1 MRKVLLTAALLGVM
15 FTVSACSGNKDVV
28 SDESSELLAKPE
40 VTQASTK
47 ESESVNGNSGT
58 DETGKY
64 EKIQYGIYEL
74 YFPII
79 KESDKI
85 RGVEYLY
92 DAYFAENVNV
102 HKSINRPEG
111 TSSVE
116 GNTQL
121 SCCAAALPEFAVD
134 SEEKQIT
141 RDEMAESKNELIKTR
156 VASAYRESDEET
168 NVSYERDEEADRNK
182 KMKHEFKHVDVQA
195 VSFALYESFYETI
208 PNLTVNVYGISS
220 STWNKYLL
228 EDDIYSYNDF
238 TDMMSALAENNY
250 SDCDKLASR
259 EIDKS
264 GVYYMDYSEYNKD
277 NRYKQLLIV
286 AEFDEMPVD
295 YAVVIND
302 AMNYNISKPEDYA
315 KWKENNKDKFIE

>member
-1 MRKVLLTAALLGVM
+1 MKKLLLTMTLLGVM
-15 FTVSACSGNKDVV
+15 FTVSACSGNKDAAL
-28 SDESSELLAKPE
+28 DESSELLANPE
-40 VTQASTK
+40 VTQAATK
-47 ESESVNGNSGT
+47 EGESFNNNSET

-85 RGVEYLY
+85 RGVQYLY
-92 DAYFAENVNV
+92 DAYYAENMDVY
-102 HKSINRPEG
+102 KSINRPDG

-116 GNTQL
+116 GNMQL
-121 SCCAAALPEFAVD
+121 SCYAAPFPEFAVD

-141 RDEMAESKNELIKTR
+141 RDEMAESKKELIKTR
-156 VASAYRESDEET
+156 VAEAYREENEG
-168 NVSYERDEEADRNK
+168 YARDEEPDINK
-182 KMKHEFKHVDVQA
+182 KIKNEFKHVDVQA

>member
-1 MRKVLLTAALLGVM
+1 MKKLLLTMTLLGTV

-40 VTQASTK
+40 VTQAATK
-47 ESESVNGNSGT
+47 EGESFNDNSET

-85 RGVEYLY
+85 RGVQYLY
-92 DAYFAENVNV
+92 DAYYAENMDVY
-102 HKSINRPEG
+102 KSINRPDG

-116 GNTQL
+116 GNMQL
-121 SCCAAALPEFAVD
+121 SCYAAPFPEFAVD

-141 RDEMAESKNELIKTR
+141 RDEMAESKKELIKTR
-156 VASAYRESDEET
+156 VAEAYREENEG
-168 NVSYERDEEADRNK
+168 YARDEEPDINK
-182 KMKHEFKHVDVQA
+182 KIKNEFKHVDVQA

-208 PNLTVNVYGISS
+208 PNLTVNVYGMSY
-220 STWNKYLL
+220 STWNKYMP
-228 EDDIYSYNDF
+228 EDDVYSINDSKA
-238 TDMMSALAENNY
+238 MMSALAENNY

-277 NRYKQLLIV
+277 NRYKQLFIV

-295 YAVVIND
+295 YAVAIND
-302 AMNYNISKPEDYA
+302 DMNYNISKPEDYA

>member
-1 MRKVLLTAALLGVM
+1 MKKLLLTMALLGAV

-47 ESESVNGNSGT
+47 ESESVNGDSGT

-64 EKIQYGIYEL
+64 EKMQYGIYEL

-79 KESDKI
+79 RESDKI
-85 RGVEYLY
+85 RGVQYLY
-92 DAYFAENVNV
+92 DAYFAENMDVY
-102 HKSINRPEG
+102 KSINRPEG

-156 VASAYRESDEET
+156 VAEAYRRIYETPIYYGEFDSDE
-168 NVSYERDEEADRNK
+168 
-182 KMKHEFKHVDVQA
+182 KMKNILEHVDVQA

-208 PNLTVNVYGISS
+208 PNLTVNVYGMSY
-220 STWNKYLL
+220 STWNKYLS
-228 EDDIYSYNDF
+228 EDDVFSNNELLA
-238 TDMMSALAENNY
+238 MMTALAENNY

-259 EIDKS
+259 KIDKS

-277 NRYKQLLIV
+277 NRYKQLFIV

-295 YAVVIND
+295 YAVAIND
-302 AMNYNISKPEDYA
+302 DMNYNISKPEDYA

>member
-1 MRKVLLTAALLGVM
+1 MKKLLLTMALLGAV
-15 FTVSACSGNKDVV
+15 FTVSACSENKDVA
-28 SDESSELLAKPE
+28 SDESSELLANPE

-47 ESESVNGNSGT
+47 ESESANGDSGT

-121 SCCAAALPEFAVD
+121 SCCAAAFPEFAVD

-168 NVSYERDEEADRNK
+168 NISYERNK

-208 PNLTVNVYGISS
+208 PNLTVNVYGMSY
-220 STWNKYLL
+220 STWNKYMP
-228 EDDIYSYNDF
+228 EDDVYSIND
-238 TDMMSALAENNY
+238 TKAMMTALAENNY

-259 EIDKS
+259 KIDKS

-277 NRYKQLLIV
+277 NIYKQLFIV
-286 AEFDEMPVD
+286 AEFDEMPID
-295 YAVVIND
+295 YAVAIND
-302 AMNYNISKPEDYA
+302 DMNYNISNSQDYA
-315 KWKENNKDKFIE
+315 KWKEDNKDKFIE

>member
-1 MRKVLLTAALLGVM
+1 MRRVLLTAALLGVM
-15 FTVSACSGNKDVV
+15 FTVSACSGNKNAA
-28 SDESSELLAKPE
+28 SDESSELLANPE

-47 ESESVNGNSGT
+47 ESESDNGDSGT

-64 EKIQYGIYEL
+64 EKIQYGIYEI

-85 RGVEYLY
+85 RGVQYLY
-92 DAYFAENVNV
+92 DACFESDSKNLRMYQ
-102 HKSINRPEG
+102 SINRPDG

-116 GNTQL
+116 GNMQL
-121 SCCAAALPEFAVD
+121 SCCAAAFPEFAVD
-134 SEEKQIT
+134 SEEKEIT
-141 RDEMAESKNELIKTR
+141 RDGMAESKNELIKTR
-156 VASAYRESDEET
+156 VAETYRRIYETPIYYREFDSDE
-168 NVSYERDEEADRNK
+168 
-182 KMKHEFKHVDVQA
+182 KMKNILEHVDVQA

-208 PNLTVNVYGISS
+208 PNLTVNVYGMSY
-220 STWNKYLL
+220 STWNKYLS
-228 EDDIYSYNDF
+228 EDDVFSNNELLA
-238 TDMMSALAENNY
+238 MKSALAENNY

-277 NRYKQLLIV
+277 NRYKQLFIV

>member
-1 MRKVLLTAALLGVM
+1 M
-15 FTVSACSGNKDVV
+15 
-28 SDESSELLAKPE
+28 
-40 VTQASTK
+40 
-47 ESESVNGNSGT
+47 
-58 DETGKY
+58 
-64 EKIQYGIYEL
+64 
-74 YFPII
+74 
-79 KESDKI
+79 
-85 RGVEYLY
+85 EYLY

-116 GNTQL
+116 GNTKL
-121 SCCAAALPEFAVD
+121 SCCAAAFPEFAVD
-134 SEEKQIT
+134 SEVKQIT

-156 VASAYRESDEET
+156 VASSYRESDEET

-208 PNLTVNVYGISS
+208 PNLTVNVYGMSY
-220 STWNKYLL
+220 STWNKYMP
-228 EDDIYSYNDF
+228 EDDVYSIND
-238 TDMMSALAENNY
+238 TKAMMSALAENNY

-259 EIDKS
+259 KIDKS

-277 NRYKQLLIV
+277 NRYKQLFIV

-295 YAVVIND
+295 YAVAIND
-302 AMNYNISKPEDYA
+302 DMNYNISNSQDYA
-315 KWKENNKDKFIE
+315 KWKEDNKDKFIE

>member
-1 MRKVLLTAALLGVM
+1 MKKLLLTMALLGAV
-15 FTVSACSGNKDVV
+15 FTVSACSENKDVA
-28 SDESSELLAKPE
+28 SDESSELLANPE

-47 ESESVNGNSGT
+47 ESESANGDSGT

-156 VASAYRESDEET
+156 VAEAYREVNEGYAIDEEP
-168 NVSYERDEEADRNK
+168 DRNK
-182 KMKHEFKHVDVQA
+182 KMKNEFKHVDVQA

-208 PNLTVNVYGISS
+208 PNLTVNVYGMSY
-220 STWNKYLL
+220 STWNKYMP
-228 EDDIYSYNDF
+228 EDDVYSYNDSKA
-238 TDMMSALAENNY
+238 MMSALAENNY

-277 NRYKQLLIV
+277 NRYKQLFIV

-295 YAVVIND
+295 YAVAIND
-302 AMNYNISKPEDYA
+302 DMNYNISKPEDYA

>member
-1 MRKVLLTAALLGVM
+1 MRRVLLTAALLGVM
-15 FTVSACSGNKDVV
+15 FTVSACSGNKDAAL
-28 SDESSELLAKPE
+28 DESSELLANPE

-47 ESESVNGNSGT
+47 ESESDNGDSGT

-64 EKIQYGIYEL
+64 EKIQYGIYEI

-85 RGVEYLY
+85 RGVQYLY
-92 DAYFAENVNV
+92 DAYFEIDSKNLRMYQ
-102 HKSINRPEG
+102 SINRPDG

-116 GNTQL
+116 GNMQL
-121 SCCAAALPEFAVD
+121 SCCAAAFPEFAVD
-134 SEEKQIT
+134 SEEKEIT
-141 RDEMAESKNELIKTR
+141 RDGMAESKNELIKTR
-156 VASAYRESDEET
+156 VARAYREENEG
-168 NVSYERDEEADRNK
+168 YARDEEADRNK
-182 KMKHEFKHVDVQA
+182 KMKNEFKHVDVQA

-208 PNLTVNVYGISS
+208 PNLTVNVYGMSY
-220 STWNKYLL
+220 STWNKYMP
-228 EDDIYSYNDF
+228 EDDVYSYNDSEA
-238 TDMMSALAENNY
+238 MMSALAENNY

-277 NRYKQLLIV
+277 NRYKQLFIV

>member
-1 MRKVLLTAALLGVM
+1 MKKLLLTMALLGAV
-15 FTVSACSGNKDVV
+15 FTVSACSENKDVA
-28 SDESSELLAKPE
+28 SDESSELLANPE

-47 ESESVNGNSGT
+47 ESESANGDSGT

-121 SCCAAALPEFAVD
+121 SCCAAAFPEFAVD

-182 KMKHEFKHVDVQA
+182 KMKHEFKH
-195 VSFALYESFYETI
+195 
-208 PNLTVNVYGISS
+208 
-220 STWNKYLL
+220 
-228 EDDIYSYNDF
+228 
-238 TDMMSALAENNY
+238 
-250 SDCDKLASR
+250 
-259 EIDKS
+259 KS

-277 NRYKQLLIV
+277 NRYKQLFIV
-286 AEFDEMPVD
+286 AEFDEMPID
-295 YAVVIND
+295 YAVAIND
-302 AMNYNISKPEDYA
+302 DMNYNISNSQDYA

>member
-1 MRKVLLTAALLGVM
+1 MKKLLLTMTLLGTV

-40 VTQASTK
+40 VTQAATK
-47 ESESVNGNSGT
+47 EGESFNDNSET

-85 RGVEYLY
+85 RGVQYLY
-92 DAYFAENVNV
+92 DAYYAENMDVY
-102 HKSINRPEG
+102 KSINRPDG

-116 GNTQL
+116 GNMQL
-121 SCCAAALPEFAVD
+121 SCYAAPFPEFAVD

-141 RDEMAESKNELIKTR
+141 RDEMAESKKELIKTR
-156 VASAYRESDEET
+156 VAEAYREENEG
-168 NVSYERDEEADRNK
+168 YARDEEPDINK
-182 KMKHEFKHVDVQA
+182 KIKNEFKHVDVQA

-208 PNLTVNVYGISS
+208 PNLTVNVYGMSY
-220 STWNKYLL
+220 STWNKYLS
-228 EDDIYSYNDF
+228 EDDVFSNNELLA
-238 TDMMSALAENNY
+238 MKSALAENNY

-277 NRYKQLLIV
+277 NRYKQLFIV

-295 YAVVIND
+295 YAVAIND
-302 AMNYNISKPEDYA
+302 DMNYNISKPEDYA

>member
-1 MRKVLLTAALLGVM
+1 M
-15 FTVSACSGNKDVV
+15 
-28 SDESSELLAKPE
+28 
-40 VTQASTK
+40 Q
-47 ESESVNGNSGT
+47 
-58 DETGKY
+58 
-64 EKIQYGIYEL
+64 
-74 YFPII
+74 
-79 KESDKI
+79 
-85 RGVEYLY
+85 YLY
-92 DAYFAENVNV
+92 DAYYAENMDVY
-102 HKSINRPEG
+102 KSINRPDG

-116 GNTQL
+116 GNMQL
-121 SCCAAALPEFAVD
+121 SCCAGALPDFAV
-134 SEEKQIT
+134 IT
-141 RDEMAESKNELIKTR
+141 DEMINKRNEMIDTKNELIKKRVSEAYTR
-156 VASAYRESDEET
+156 TTEGRAYNRAQKT
-168 NVSYERDEEADRNK
+168 KYQINNN
-182 KMKHEFKHVDVQA
+182 VDVQA

>member
-1 MRKVLLTAALLGVM
+1 MRRVLLTAALLGVM
-15 FTVSACSGNKDVV
+15 FTVSACSGNKNAA
-28 SDESSELLAKPE
+28 SDESSELLANPE

-47 ESESVNGNSGT
+47 ESESDNGDSGT

-64 EKIQYGIYEL
+64 EKIQYGIYEI

-85 RGVEYLY
+85 RGVQYLY
-92 DAYFAENVNV
+92 DACFESDSKNLRMYQ
-102 HKSINRPEG
+102 SINRPDG

-116 GNTQL
+116 GNMQL
-121 SCCAAALPEFAVD
+121 SCCAGALPDFAV
-134 SEEKQIT
+134 IT
-141 RDEMAESKNELIKTR
+141 DEMINKRNEMIDTKNELIKKRVSEAYTR
-156 VASAYRESDEET
+156 TTEGRAYNRAQKT
-168 NVSYERDEEADRNK
+168 KYQINNN
-182 KMKHEFKHVDVQA
+182 VDVQA

>member
-1 MRKVLLTAALLGVM
+1 MKKIILVIVALIFM
-15 FTVSACSGNKDVV
+15 FTVSACSGKKDIV
-28 SDESSELLAKPE
+28 SDESSDLLAKPE

-64 EKIQYGIYEL
+64 EKIQYGEDEI

-85 RGVEYLY
+85 RGVQYLY
-92 DAYFAENVNV
+92 DAYYAENMDVY
-102 HKSINRPEG
+102 KSINRPDG

-116 GNTQL
+116 GNMQL
-121 SCCAAALPEFAVD
+121 SCCAGALPDFAV
-134 SEEKQIT
+134 IT
-141 RDEMAESKNELIKTR
+141 DEMINKRNEMIDTKNELIKKRVSEAYTR
-156 VASAYRESDEET
+156 TTEGGAYNRAQKAKYQI
-168 NVSYERDEEADRNK
+168 NNN
-182 KMKHEFKHVDVQA
+182 VDVQA

-220 STWNKYLL
+220 STWNKYLP

-277 NRYKQLLIV
+277 NRYKQLFIV

-302 AMNYNISKPEDYA
+302 AMNYIITKPEDYV